1 MKDTKDF
8 QERYNRWKNGE
19 RYWDIRGVE
28 LPKYDTG
35 KYVTVE
41 KDDGSVYNVNPNV
54 VDSKEITVTTPEV
67 EVVAQ
72 KPQWMIDRDNKIGQI
87 IPTQYTLRED
97 NTLLSS
103 QVDKFIDKYKYK
115 TNNVILSGLANA
127 ADDWRRDKSPLRA
140 AARYFGWWNPIAS
153 STTAILD
160 DKLNTQSNTPK
171 LIIPELIMDYGNKY
185 GSAIRGYNHLMSKD
199 GLKKTI
205 DYYNTLRNS
214 NPITDSNY
222 AGKFWNTVTSG
233 IGDVL
238 DLSFINRAINNAL
251 PRNIGRIPI
260 SDNFY
265 YKSRDVATK
274 LKQQIDQAKQA
285 YRNYK
290 DVKAGYG
297 PYYEIPL
304 DVKFPPSVEIP
315 ITKQL
320 AGKRHQFD
328 VPTYQIYTGPRH
340 SISEIMDRQGNVK
353 LRNLLKIQ
361 NEALE
366 YIPGGTIARHI
377 LENKTWHPTDWNV
390 FLHTRDAYKRALDN
404 NYPQEALFPTLMHDF
419 GKMWSDDGH
428 GPYGASIIRQ
438 IFPEASNEQIQA
450 IYEHTGSNPQNYI
463 SKLVKGADIKEPN
476 QFRTDGLYEYL
487 LNYDKSKLQSF
498 VQNYFKQKA
507 QHGVLNVY
515 HSTDHEPF
523 TTFKPTKGH
532 MGGLIEPF
540 FHFGDINTK
549 KFFEKFPEYTTKQ
562 FNIKGSNFLD
572 VDDFTHSTPS
582 GLIAELYRRG
592 YITKDKLSLLR
603 EKMYDKRYFDR
614 PDLFAQDVLT
624 ELNSDG
630 IHYINKVE
638 GIGSNAYGVTNPNYI
653 KLSDPI
659 VYDDFGK
666 IIPLSQRFDFTKSD
680 FRYNNGK
687 EGYPVKINLPKYG
700 GGKIGG
706 FVHRMGPLIYQ
717 GLVSRGV
724 KNINAAY
731 ANLTAA
737 QYLGK
742 LNTLKSLDRAVAQ
755 DLANRRDFYNQTT
768 GIQQNP
774 ETNEPEFVQPVPKE
788 QQSIEVPY
796 LDPQKL
802 GTLTFPVNQ
811 PIIDIRTILP
821 KLKPMIYQYWK
832 SDKSFYHGKSG
843 IHINPANRGKFNA
856 TKKRTGKTTK
866 ELTHSKNPLTR
877 KRAIFALNASKWN
890 KK

>member
-28 LPKYDTG
+28 LPKYDTAD
-35 KYVTVE
+35 KDINNTAYVYQRS
-41 KDDGSVYNVNPNV
+41 DGTYYSTPTN
-54 VDSKEITVTTPEV
+54 DGAFIEDITPVLKRNLSDESTWDFVGSNTGRRY
-67 EVVAQ
+67 
-72 KPQWMIDRDNKIGQI
+72 K
-87 IPTQYTLRED
+87 TQYTDEQLQQIAQNQFQNSEMIPWVDRAGNKHRDINVKGLSPADPVMSSALEIVAGAPVYNKVFQIGKNLTGNLVKD
-97 NTLLSS
+97 FARDFGYTKLGNWTRNKILSS
-103 QVDKFIDKYKYK
+103 QLNKNIKNLDKIGGFYPKFTEK
-115 TNNVILSGLANA
+115 V
-127 ADDWRRDKSPLRA
+127 
-140 AARYFGWWNPIAS
+140 
-153 STTAILD
+153 
-160 DKLNTQSNTPK
+160 LNIKPK
-171 LIIPELIMDYGNKY
+171 
-185 GSAIRGYNHLMSKD
+185 
-199 GLKKTI
+199 
-205 DYYNTLRNS
+205 NS
-214 NPITDSNY
+214 N
-222 AGKFWNTVTSG
+222 
-233 IGDVL
+233 
-238 DLSFINRAINNAL
+238 
-251 PRNIGRIPI
+251 GR
-260 SDNFY
+260 Y
-265 YKSRDVATK
+265 
-274 LKQQIDQAKQA
+274 
-285 YRNYK
+285 
-290 DVKAGYG
+290 
-297 PYYEIPL
+297 
-304 DVKFPPSVEIP
+304 
-315 ITKQL
+315 
-320 AGKRHQFD
+320 QFGE
-328 VPTYQIYTGPRH
+328 PTYQIYTGPKH
-340 SISEIMDRQGNVK
+340 DISEIIDTSGNVK
-353 LRNLLKIQ
+353 LKNLLNIQ
-361 NEALE
+361 NEALKNV
-366 YIPGGTIARHI
+366 PNGTIARHR
-377 LENKTWHPTDWNV
+377 LENQKWHPTDWNT

-419 GKMWSDDGH
+419 GKMWSGDGH

-438 IFPEASNEQIQA
+438 IFPKASNEQIQA
-450 IYEHTGSNPQNYI
+450 IYEHMGSNPQNYI

-515 HSTDHEPF
+515 HSTDRGPF
-523 TTFKPTKGH
+523 TAFKPTKGH

-540 FHFGDINTK
+540 FHFGDVSTK

-582 GLIAELYRRG
+582 SLIAELYRRG

-638 GIGSNAYGVTNPNYI
+638 GVGSNAYGVTNPNYI

-687 EGYPVKINLPKYG
+687 EGHSVKINLPKYG

-731 ANLTAA
+731 ANLMRQISHESGYGTSGISRQHNYGGIKIPGSNSYRKFESDRDFADYYLDLMTSRYRNAIDAKDLNGFVNELGSKGYFRGQTAA

-802 GTLTFPVNQ
+802 GTITFPVNQ

-832 SDKSFYHGKSG
+832 SDESFDHGKSG